1 MMESRPPVS
10 MLRRIWQHGL
20 GRWGLAIMGFWLVM
34 ALGGYVLATDASPNA
49 NRMNLAYAAQ
59 PIGVRLPLEE
69 APRLQAKSL
78 HWWFVGDAGAPAWM
92 PSETQEI
99 LMWLGTDSYG
109 RDLWSRLILGGRI
122 SLSVGL
128 ISVGIAL
135 LLGLPLG
142 ALAGYYGG
150 ALDRV
155 LQTVIQIFWSIPTF
169 LMVIALS
176 FVLGKGFWQVFIAVG
191 LTAWVE
197 VARLVRGQV
206 LSIKQAE
213 FVQAAEVLGYSP
225 GRILWRHIL
234 QQVVPALIVLAASQF
249 ASAILLESGLSFL
262 GIGAQPPMPSWGG
275 MIKDHYAYLLTGQ
288 AHLALIPGLAL
299 ASLVLAFMSL
309 GTALRD
315 VLDVRS

>member
-1 MMESRPPVS
+1 
-10 MLRRIWQHGL
+10 
-20 GRWGLAIMGFWLVM
+20 
-34 ALGGYVLATDASPNA
+34 
-49 NRMNLAYAAQ
+49 
-59 PIGVRLPLEE
+59 
-69 APRLQAKSL
+69 
-78 HWWFVGDAGAPAWM
+78 
-92 PSETQEI
+92 
-99 LMWLGTDSYG
+99 MWLGTDRYG

-213 FVQAAEVLGYSP
+213 FVQAAEVLGLLPRAESFGATSSHRLFQRSLY
-225 GRILWRHIL
+225 WR
-234 QQVVPALIVLAASQF
+234 P
-249 ASAILLESGLSFL
+249 
-262 GIGAQPPMPSWGG
+262 
-275 MIKDHYAYLLTGQ
+275 
-288 AHLALIPGLAL
+288 
-299 ASLVLAFMSL
+299 ASLLQPFFWNP
-309 GTALRD
+309 D
-315 VLDVRS
+315 

>member
-1 MMESRPPVS
+1 
-10 MLRRIWQHGL
+10 
-20 GRWGLAIMGFWLVM
+20 MGFWLVM
-34 ALGGYVLATDASPNA
+34 ALGGYVLATDTSPDA

-59 PIGVRLPLEE
+59 PIGASLPLEE
-69 APRLQAKSL
+69 APRLQARPL
-78 HWWFVGDAGAPAWM
+78 HWWLLGDAGAPTWV

-99 LMWLGTDSYG
+99 RMWLGTDRYG

-128 ISVGIAL
+128 ISVCIAL

-234 QQVVPALIVLAASQF
+234 PQVVPALIVLAASQF

-262 GIGAQPPMPSWGG
+262 GIRGTAAYALMGRDDQRPLRLPPHRSGTSGLDSWIGA
-275 MIKDHYAYLLTGQ
+275 GQ
-288 AHLALIPGLAL
+288 PGLGL
-299 ASLVLAFMSL
+299 YVPGYGPPGCL
-309 GTALRD
+309 GCSQLSATC
-315 VLDVRS
+315 

>member
-1 MMESRPPVS
+1 
-10 MLRRIWQHGL
+10 
-20 GRWGLAIMGFWLVM
+20 MGFWLVM
-34 ALGGYVLATDASPNA
+34 ALGGYVLATDTSPDA

-59 PIGVRLPLEE
+59 PIGASLPLEE
-69 APRLQAKSL
+69 APRLQARPL
-78 HWWFVGDAGAPAWM
+78 HWWLLGDAGAPAWV

-99 LMWLGTDSYG
+99 RMWLGTDRYG

-128 ISVGIAL
+128 ISVCIAM

-142 ALAGYYGG
+142 AIAGYYGG

-225 GRILWRHIL
+225 GRILCRHIL
-234 QQVVPALIVLAASQF
+234 PQVVPALIVLAASQF

-275 MIKDHYAYLLTGQ
+275 MIKDHYAYLLTGR